1 MTVGTERRP
10 QARQEGAP
18 GVQEL
23 RRNAKPNSADSGEM
37 NYYLIDLP
45 ID

>member
-1 MTVGTERRP
+1 MTVGIEKRP

-18 GVQEL
+18 RVQEL
-23 RRNAKPNSADSGEM
+23 RRNAKPNSAVSGEM
-37 NYYLIDLP
+37 DYYLIDLP